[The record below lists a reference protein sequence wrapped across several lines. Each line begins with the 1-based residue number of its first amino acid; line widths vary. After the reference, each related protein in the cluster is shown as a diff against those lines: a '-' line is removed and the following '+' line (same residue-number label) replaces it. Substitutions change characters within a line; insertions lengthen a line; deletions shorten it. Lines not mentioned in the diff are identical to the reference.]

1 MDLNLARTF
10 LAVVYEGSFV
20 MAAER
25 MCVTQTAVTA
35 RIKNLEEQVGT
46 ELFIRKPGGATLTKA
61 GEQFIPVA
69 QNLLNTWQNA
79 LKQLQQIPEPQ
90 LRLASEFSLCN
101 PWLGSWCSELLQQ
114 QITVQSTIGEASL
127 LLDSLEAGK
136 LDVLLTH
143 HPRYRPALQVE
154 QLLEEKLIL
163 VASSAGQLPQPS
175 IYIDWGLEFSRQYSQ
190 AFPDPSSVRLH
201 TNHARMALDFMLE
214 HGGSGYFRTHVV
226 RQYLDSGRL
235 YPVVAAPEFSLPIYV
250 VYARSAGEQRC
261 QYALELLARLAD
273 RLAGHPGLY

>member
-46 ELFIRKPGGATLTKA
+46 ELFIRKPGGASLTRA
-61 GEQFIPVA
+61 GEQFVPVA
-69 QNLLNTWQNA
+69 QSLLTTWQNA

-90 LRLASEFSLCN
+90 LRLAAEFSLCN
-101 PWLGSWCSELLQQ
+101 PWLGSWASELLQQ
-114 QITVQSTIGEASL
+114 QITVQTRIGEAGE
-127 LLDSLEAGK
+127 LLDSLEAGE
-136 LDVLLTH
+136 LDILLTH
-143 HPRYRPALQVE
+143 HPRYRPALQVA
-154 QLLEEKLIL
+154 QLLEEKLVL
-163 VASSAGQLPQPS
+163 VSSSAEQLPQPS

-190 AFPDPSSVRLH
+190 AFPDPSKVRLH
-201 TNHARMALDFMLE
+201 TNHARMALDYMLE

-226 RQYLDSGRL
+226 RQYLESGQL
-235 YPVVAAPEFSLPIYV
+235 HPVAAAPEFSLPIYV
-250 VYARSAGEQRC
+250 VYARDEAAQRC
-261 QYALELLARLAD
+261 QHALQLLTRLAD
-273 RLAGHPGLY
+273 RLSGHSGLQ